1 MGAPPKAIVVD
12 AFSCQEVSRRGGIRS
27 LLESRFRVLL
37 GGPETKMAFSKVSSP
52 VQIIIRGENSLARGF
67 NKAFEPLPVDA
78 GG

>member
-1 MGAPPKAIVVD
+1 M
-12 AFSCQEVSRRGGIRS
+12 RRV
-27 LLESRFRVLL
+27 FVLL
-37 GGPETKMAFSKVSSP
+37 GVQKQIAFSKVSSP